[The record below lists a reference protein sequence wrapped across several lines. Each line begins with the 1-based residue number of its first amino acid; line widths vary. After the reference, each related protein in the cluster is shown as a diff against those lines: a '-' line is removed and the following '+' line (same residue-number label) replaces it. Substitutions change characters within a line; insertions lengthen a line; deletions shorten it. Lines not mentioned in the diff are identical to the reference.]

1 VDEVIP
7 EMIGPVYR
15 EMLKNGEMLEKDDK
29 SLPRGLVFKKRVLK
43 LEN

>member
-1 VDEVIP
+1 MVP

-15 EMLKNGEMLEKDDK
+15 EMLKNENILEKDDK
-29 SLPRGLVFKKRVLK
+29 SLPRGLIFKKRVLK